1 MSALLICWEI
11 KDFLP
16 CSWEIEDFLPY
27 SWEIEDF
34 SVLLLGN

>member
-1 MSALLICWEI
+1 MLALLICWEI